1 MSETDGQMLGI
12 TVLPEYFQVEGV
24 ERVLDNCQDVA
35 GATAIT
41 TSPYVMRLSNSEEG
55 QREPPIDAGAGDVR
69 LLDRPL
75 WGKRELFVSTSPS
88 FHANKSLYIN
98 TCYQPPQGDKLTE
111 TEGEVVAEAL
121 SMMKSRGLKTFFQV
135 QAAIPPGYRV
145 QFSGV
150 VKKDEPLLPNG
161 RQVDNRVAANASLAS
176 EDVLNYQIALI
187 KDLFQQYPN
196 VDGVRIDWPEYP
208 PYKLDSAFLDF
219 NPQVSRWCLDEKEF
233 SDIRQVV
240 SEAYHWLHGNLT
252 DEHVREL
259 TSLEALSDTFHNLG
273 FHQGLSQ
280 WLKLKQRLVTNYIE
294 RVRTA
299 LDDSGFKDRLL
310 VPHAFPP
317 PFHYLSGID
326 YGAIGEFS
334 DHIAVKMYTM
344 HWSMIA
350 RFYLDQLAQ
359 ANPSTKEDALI
370 KMVYSLLEIS
380 DEPGPS
386 EIQNVKY
393 PGPDDPQL
401 PTAKVQQKKF
411 AVAQQQAGDTQLA
424 ALVHGY
430 GPVEEFASRF
440 RTAYKAAGNFA
451 WVNRYCY
458 LSDSKLR
465 VLGEITHGS

>member
-1 MSETDGQMLGI
+1 MSETDRQMLGI

-24 ERVLDNCQDVA
+24 ERVLDNCQRVA

-41 TSPYVMRLSNSEEG
+41 TSPYVMRLSNPKEG
-55 QREPPIDAGAGDVR
+55 QREPPIDAGAGEVR

-75 WGKRELFVSTSPS
+75 WGKRELFVNTSPS
-88 FHANKSLYIN
+88 FHANKSLYSN
-98 TCYQPPQGDKLTE
+98 TCYQPPQGDELTDA
-111 TEGEVVAEAL
+111 EGEVVAAAL
-121 SMMKSRGLKTFFQV
+121 SMMKSRGLKSYFQV

-150 VKKDEPLLPNG
+150 LRKDEPLLPNG
-161 RQVDNRVAANASLAS
+161 CQVDNRVAANASLAS

-187 KDLFQQYPN
+187 KDLFQQYPS

-219 NPQVSRWCLDEKEF
+219 NPQVRRWCAEEKVFLE
-233 SDIRQVV
+233 IKQVV
-240 SEAYHWLHGNLT
+240 AEAYHWLHGNLSQKN
-252 DEHVREL
+252 VREL
-259 TSLEALSDTFHNLG
+259 TSIEALSDLFHDLG
-273 FHQGLSQ
+273 LHRGLSQ
-280 WLKLKQRLVTNYIE
+280 WLKLKQRLVTNYIGRIRE
-294 RVRTA
+294 A
-299 LDDSGFKDRLL
+299 LDDSGFKDKLL

-317 PFHYLSGID
+317 PFHYLSGVD
-326 YGAIGEFS
+326 YGAIGRFS

-350 RFYLDQLAQ
+350 RFYLDQIAH
-359 ANPSTKEDALI
+359 ANPTIEEAALI

-380 DEPGPS
+380 DEPGPP
-386 EIQNVKY
+386 EIRSVKY

-401 PTAKVQQKKF
+401 PTAKVQQEKF

-430 GPVEEFASRF
+430 GPVAQFANRF
-440 RTAYKAAGNFA
+440 RTAYEAAGNFA

-458 LSDSKLR
+458 LNDSKLR
-465 VLGEITHGS
+465 VLGEIVHAS